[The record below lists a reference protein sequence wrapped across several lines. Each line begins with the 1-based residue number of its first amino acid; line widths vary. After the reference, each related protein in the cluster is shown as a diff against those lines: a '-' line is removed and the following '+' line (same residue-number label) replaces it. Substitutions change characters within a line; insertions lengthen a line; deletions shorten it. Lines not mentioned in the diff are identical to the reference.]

1 MTKVENIKQRLY
13 SLAANMGISVRAF
26 EEKCGLGRGNISN
39 IQEGGS
45 IGSDK
50 LTKIID
56 TFPDVDIKWLLTGEE
71 MERRPAANQEIPQN
85 TLSLFNQIGPY
96 ITAKDNIIIQQAEE
110 IGRLKAKIEQLE
122 AATQT
127 QPSAPLRE
135 YPHLYNAAEISP
147 HHLADNPGPDVAAE
161 PEGFA

>member
-50 LTKIID
+50 LTK
-56 TFPDVDIKWLLTGEE
+56 
-71 MERRPAANQEIPQN
+71 
-85 TLSLFNQIGPY
+85 
-96 ITAKDNIIIQQAEE
+96 
-110 IGRLKAKIEQLE
+110 
-122 AATQT
+122 
-127 QPSAPLRE
+127 
-135 YPHLYNAAEISP
+135 
-147 HHLADNPGPDVAAE
+147 
-161 PEGFA
+161 